1 MAPPILLSIFE
12 VVIPHLTTVTA
23 LALLSSICQMPRLS
37 IGECEHQHQRTLCR
51 ALLRYMNHLHSLEVF
66 CRGRLCLNP
75 MLAENMQP
83 RHVLLLQSE
92 ISSCYSCWGYANGE
106 QPLVHRNDI

>member
-1 MAPPILLSIFE
+1 M
-12 VVIPHLTTVTA
+12 VVVAYPEGGGNNADVYIIRCNPYK
-23 LALLSSICQMPRLS
+23 C
-37 IGECEHQHQRTLCR
+37 
-51 ALLRYMNHLHSLEVF
+51 VF